1 MKSIDSVVVIVNDW
15 VYIIDG
21 QMIFI
26 FQIIIRICLFF
37 LAPSHKNRHEDFTR
51 VIVYK

>member
-26 FQIIIRICLFF
+26 FRIIIRICLFF
-37 LAPSHKNRHEDFTR
+37 LARLIRIDMKTSLG
-51 VIVYK
+51 